1 MKNIFTLFW
10 KETSLFF
17 NSLIAYL
24 TIVTFLVGV
33 GLFFWVFQGNVL
45 EMGEAQMDGLFALAP
60 WFFLFLIPAITMRMF
75 SEEFKTGTIEL
86 IYTKPFTDWQIILG
100 KYFSALVLVVF
111 SLIPTF
117 LYYGTLYFYA
127 EPVGNMDTGAIIG
140 SYLGLLALGAI
151 FAAIGIFSSSL
162 TDNQIVA
169 FILGVFLCFTFYI
182 GFDYLA
188 ELPLFDTF
196 SDVIAKIGINEHYR
210 SISRGVVD
218 SRDVIYYF
226 SVVVFFLFN
235 TFLVLELKRK

>member
-1 MKNIFTLFW
+1 MKNILTLFW

-24 TIVTFLVGV
+24 TIIIFLIGV

-45 EMGEAQMDGLFALAP
+45 DSGEAQMDGLFALAP

-86 IYTKPFTDWQIILG
+86 IYTKPFSEWQIILG
-100 KYFSALVLVVF
+100 KYLAAFVLILFSVF
-111 SLIPTF
+111 PTI
-117 LYYGTLYFYA
+117 LYYLTLYYYG
-127 EPVGNMDTGAIIG
+127 EPIGNIDTGAIIG
-140 SYLGLLALGAI
+140 SYMGLLALGAI

-169 FILGVFLCFTFYI
+169 FIIGVFLCFTMYI

-188 ELPLFDTF
+188 ELPIFETF
-196 SDVIAKIGINEHYR
+196 SDTIAKIGINEHYR

-218 SRDVIYYF
+218 SRDVIYYL
-226 SVVVFFLFN
+226 SVIIFFLFN
-235 TFLVLELKRK
+235 TYFVLQSKRK

>member
-1 MKNIFTLFW
+1 MKNILTLFW

-24 TIVTFLVGV
+24 TIIIFLVGV

-45 EMGEAQMDGLFALAP
+45 ESGEAQMDGLFALAP

-86 IYTKPFTDWQIILG
+86 IYTKPLTDWQIILG
-100 KYFSALVLVVF
+100 KYFSALMLVLF

-117 LYYGTLYFYA
+117 FYYWTLYFYSD
-127 EPVGNMDTGAIIG
+127 PIGNIDTGAIIG
-140 SYLGLLALGAI
+140 SYLGLFALGAI

-169 FILGVFLCFTFYI
+169 FILGVFLSFTLYI

-188 ELPLFDTF
+188 ELPLFSSL
-196 SDVIAKIGINEHYR
+196 SDVIAKLGINEHYR

-226 SVVVFFLFN
+226 SVICFFLFN
-235 TFLVLELKRK
+235 THLVLESKRK

>member
-1 MKNIFTLFW
+1 MKNIVTLFW

-24 TIVTFLVGV
+24 TIMIFLIGV
-33 GLFFWVFQGNVL
+33 GLFFWVFQNNVL
-45 EMGEAQMDGLFALAP
+45 EVGEAQMDTLFSLAP

-75 SEEFKTGTIEL
+75 SEEFKTGTIEFL
-86 IYTKPFTDWQIILG
+86 FTKPFSDWQIILG
-100 KYFSALVLVVF
+100 KYFASLVLVLF
-111 SLIPTF
+111 SILPTL

-127 EPVGNMDTGAIIG
+127 EPMGNIDTGAIIG
-140 SYLGLLALGAI
+140 SYIGLFALGAI

-169 FILGVFLCFTFYI
+169 FILGVFLSFTLYV

-188 ELPLFDTF
+188 ELPLFASF
-196 SDVIAKIGINEHYR
+196 SDFIAKLGINEHYR

-226 SVVVFFLFN
+226 CVIFFFLFN
-235 TFLVLELKRK
+235 TFLVLESKRK